1 MHLDIRSPDICA
13 ESRRLVSLGAT
24 IVTKSPIEE
33 DGITWL
39 VMHDPV
45 VRQAC
50 GATGGLPDDQRRPR
64 QVPPGHPAGLR
75 AWKPWNSSGSCVS
88 HDGAESLSI
97 AMAGKRCH
105 SSIIGRDP
113 ICLPDPEGRPAGRDA
128 SAA

>member
-1 MHLDIRSPDICA
+1 MREMKLVFVLDCSDPEALTTFWTQVLNDQRVGKMDPYVILLPDGWESPEILLQQVPEPKAGKNRMHLDIRSSDICA

-50 GATGGLPDDQRRPR
+50 GATGGLPDD
-64 QVPPGHPAGLR
+64 
-75 AWKPWNSSGSCVS
+75 
-88 HDGAESLSI
+88 
-97 AMAGKRCH
+97 
-105 SSIIGRDP
+105 
-113 ICLPDPEGRPAGRDA
+113 
-128 SAA
+128 

>member
-1 MHLDIRSPDICA
+1 MDPYVILLPDGWESPEILLQQVPEPKAGKNRMHLDIRSPDICA

-50 GATGGLPDDQRRPR
+50 GATGGLPDD
-64 QVPPGHPAGLR
+64 
-75 AWKPWNSSGSCVS
+75 
-88 HDGAESLSI
+88 
-97 AMAGKRCH
+97 
-105 SSIIGRDP
+105 
-113 ICLPDPEGRPAGRDA
+113 
-128 SAA
+128 